1 LAARG
6 RAQQPGKMRRIGV
19 LGTEISKWVPLI
31 QAAKIVGN

>member
-1 LAARG
+1 
-6 RAQQPGKMRRIGV
+6 MRRIGV